1 MHKINRPIRS
11 SQSVTEEAG
20 TSRSVVI
27 RTTDTAK
34 TKTETL
40 AGYDSSHTYIK
51 SRANVSNRSS
61 DMNMNAP
68 T

>member
-1 MHKINRPIRS
+1 MHKINRAIRP
-11 SQSVTEEAG
+11 SQSITEEAG

-27 RTTDTAK
+27 RATDVA
-34 TKTETL
+34 KTETL

-61 DMNMNAP
+61 DMNAP